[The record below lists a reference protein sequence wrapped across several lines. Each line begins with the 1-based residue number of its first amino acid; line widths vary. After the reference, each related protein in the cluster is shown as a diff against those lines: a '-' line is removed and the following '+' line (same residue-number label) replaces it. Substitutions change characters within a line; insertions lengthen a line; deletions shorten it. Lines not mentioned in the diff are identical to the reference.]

1 LLLQALQVPHL
12 APFRGHIRDLRA
24 SPISFYFA
32 YRFIKRDRASP
43 YTLPHPRS
51 LPKGSG
57 SIVVAT

>member
-1 LLLQALQVPHL
+1 MPLFKGFSGFFCLLLQALQVPHL

-24 SPISFYFA
+24 SPY
-32 YRFIKRDRASP
+32 K
-43 YTLPHPRS
+43 LPHSRS